1 MNVGICY
8 GDADRQTWMRIE
20 VPGESTIEQAI
31 ELSGLLKQYPEIDLT
46 VQKVGIFGKVAK
58 LDTFLNDGDR
68 VEIYRPIVVD
78 PKLVKRR
85 KL

>member
-8 GDADRQTWMRIE
+8 GDVDRQTWMRIE
-20 VPGESTIEQAI
+20 VPIESTIEQAI

-58 LDTFLNDGDR
+58 LDTVLNDGDR
-68 VEIYRPIVVD
+68 VEIYRPIIVD

>member
-20 VPGESTIEQAI
+20 VPGESTIEQTIA
-31 ELSGLLKQYPEIDLT
+31 LSGLLKQYPEIDFT
-46 VQKVGIFGKVAK
+46 DKNVGIFAK
-58 LDTFLNDGDR
+58 SAKWDTVVHDGDR
-68 VEIYRPIVVD
+68 VEIYRPIIAD